1 MSKSLFI
8 MSTEER
14 AGRSVIELGILQMLK
29 TRVKKIAFFKP
40 VAHSQDNEVDHT
52 VELAIKYF
60 DLDMALEDAWVFTQE
75 EARSMLSQGL
85 QSQFIEAVLTRY
97 KDLEERYDFIV
108 CEGADVQPSDASF
121 VFELNVMIAAALGAP
136 VVFVASGRNKTAAQT
151 VDSVGVALDAMFE
164 EKLHMLAIMVN
175 RVNEDDVVD
184 VRPYV
189 AAKARAYKGSTSI
202 FVLPEDD
209 GLDRPSMNDVKAWVH
224 AEVLEGAS
232 LLGNRVRA
240 YIVAAMR
247 VANFLNYLEKDCLVV
262 VPADRSDIILGC
274 YAARFSPKFPNIAG
288 VLLTGD
294 MPVAENI
301 AEIISA
307 WEDASF
313 PILKASGDTFTT
325 ARRLLD
331 MRGKIHF
338 DDQQKIAR
346 ALGVFDGAVNVP
358 VFLRSIDAAKS
369 ESITPEMFQY
379 GLFLRARKQRRH
391 IVLPEGDSERILKAA
406 DMLVRRDIVDL
417 TLLGNP
423 DEIAK
428 TMSRL
433 NIKLEIPIIDPGSS
447 EHFEE
452 FVDKFVE
459 IRKGKNVTQQIAH
472 DLILDP
478 TYFGTMMV
486 QSGLCDGMVSG
497 STTTT
502 QHTIRPAFQIIKN
515 RPDVLLV
522 SSVFFM
528 CLKDKVLVYGDCA
541 VNPDPNPEELAQIA
555 LSSAETAYKFGIEPR
570 VALLSYSTGSSGKG
584 AHVDK
589 VVEAVKIAQAR
600 APELL
605 LEGPIQYDAAID
617 PAVAATK
624 LPGSKV
630 AGRATV
636 FIFPDLDT
644 GNNTYKAVQR
654 SAGAIAMGPV
664 LQGLNKPVNDLSRGC
679 TVEDIVYTV
688 AITAIQAQD

>member
-14 AGRSVIELGILQMLK
+14 AGRCVIELGILQMIK
-29 TRVKKIAFFKP
+29 SRVKKVAFFKP
-40 VAHSQDNEVDHT
+40 VADIRENEPDSAI
-52 VELAIKYF
+52 ELALRRF
-60 DLDMALEDAWVFTQE
+60 DLEMDVDDAWVYTAE
-75 EARSMLSQGL
+75 DARSMLSQGQ
-85 QSQFIEAVLTRY
+85 QSQFIEGILTRY
-97 KDLEERYDFIV
+97 NALLSHYDFVV
-108 CEGADVQPSDASF
+108 CEGADVDSSEANF
-121 VFELNVMIAAALGAP
+121 VFELNVMMAAAFGSP
-136 VVFVASGRNKTAAQT
+136 VVFVASGRQKTAAQT
-151 VDSVGVALDAMFE
+151 VDSVSVALDALHE
-164 EKLHMLAIMVN
+164 EKLHVLALMVN
-175 RVNEDDVVD
+175 RVKEDEVANI
-184 VRPYV
+184 RPQV
-189 AAKARAYKGSTSI
+189 AAKARAYSSLTSV
-202 FVLPEDD
+202 FVLPESE
-209 GLDRPSMNDVKAWVH
+209 GLDHPSMNDVRAWIH
-224 AEVLEGAS
+224 ADVLEGEAF
-232 LLGNRVRA
+232 LGNRVRK

-274 YAARFSPKFPNIAG
+274 YAARFSPKFPNISG

-301 AEIISA
+301 AEIVSA

-313 PILKASGDTFTT
+313 PVLKATGDTFTS

-331 MRGKIHF
+331 MRGKIRF
-338 DDQQKIAR
+338 DDDQKIAK
-346 ALGVFDGAVNVP
+346 ALGLFDSAVNVP
-358 VFLRSIDAAKS
+358 VFLKNIDAAKS
-369 ESITPEMFQY
+369 ETVTPEMFQY
-379 GLFLRARKQRRH
+379 GLFLRAKKQRRH
-391 IVLPEGDSERILKAA
+391 IVLPEGESERILRAA
-406 DMLVRRDIVDL
+406 DILARRDIVDL

-423 DEIAK
+423 DEIHK
-428 TMSRL
+428 IMSRFNL
-433 NIKLEIPIIDPGSS
+433 KFDIPIIDPSS
-447 EHFEE
+447 SDLCDSFI
-452 FVDKFVE
+452 KTFVE
-459 IRKGKNVTQQIAH
+459 IRKGKNVTEQIAH
-472 DLILDP
+472 DLMLDP

-486 QSGLCDGMVSG
+486 QSGLADGMVSG

-555 LSSAETAYKFGIEPR
+555 LTSAETARKFGIEPR
-570 VALLSYSTGSSGKG
+570 VALLSYSTGTSGKG

-589 VVEAVKIAQAR
+589 VVEAVKIAKAR

-617 PAVAATK
+617 PGVAAAK
-624 LPGSKV
+624 LPGSQV

-688 AITAIQAQD
+688 ALTAIQAQD